1 LLKYNLFL
9 FCAWLFIIPAAI
21 VRLYT
26 KKDTLHTLK
35 SRFSIFKKLDVH
47 NETIWCH
54 AASVG
59 EFNTLETL
67 IPDLKKHFKN
77 HEILL
82 TVSNI
87 IAYEQAKIWA
97 DEKHIYQNSTT
108 RLSSGFEK
116 IH

>member
-1 LLKYNLFL
+1 M
-9 FCAWLFIIPAAI
+9 
-21 VRLYT
+21 RLYT

-82 TVSNI
+82 RVSKTSKAWSLTLTFSQI
-87 IAYEQAKIWA
+87 FTI
-97 DEKHIYQNSTT
+97 
-108 RLSSGFEK
+108 LPFGFIK
-116 IH
+116 KVIRS

>member
-1 LLKYNLFL
+1 MDSFSAKYNLFL

-59 EFNTLETL
+59 EFNTLETI
-67 IPDLKKHFKN
+67 IPDLKKR
-77 HEILL
+77 E
-82 TVSNI
+82 V
-87 IAYEQAKIWA
+87 A
-97 DEKHIYQNSTT
+97 EKSRKSPALIFA
-108 RLSSGFEK
+108 RRCG
-116 IH
+116 